1 MAVPIALT
9 IPRRDPRA
17 ELQDRL
23 AQAPEEHA
31 EALLA
36 AYAVL
41 QGLHDRGILEGARGL
56 LGSSDQVIEILVDA
70 AKTPEAIRGTR
81 NFIILTKLM
90 AALDPVMLEG
100 LAAAIPTA
108 VAQGRAPEPLGFWAL
123 LRKLFSKDSR
133 RAISVAAI
141 GLESAG
147 KALRPGQ
154 PGSGH

>member
-23 AQAPEEHA
+23 AQAPVEHA

-56 LGSSDQVIEILVDA
+56 LGSSDQVMEILVDA

-123 LRKLFSKDSR
+123 LRKLLSKDSR
-133 RAISVAAI
+133 RAISVAAV

-147 KALRPGQ
+147 KALRPGP

>member
-56 LGSSDQVIEILVDA
+56 LGSSDHVIEILVDA

-90 AALDPVMLEG
+90 AALDPVILEG
-100 LAAAIPTA
+100 LAAAIPGA
-108 VAQGRAPEPLGFWAL
+108 VAQGRAPEPLGFWSL
-123 LRKLFSKDSR
+123 LRKLLSQDSR
-133 RAISVAAI
+133 RAISVAAV

-147 KALRPGQ
+147 KALRPGR
-154 PGSGH
+154 PH

>member
-56 LGSSDQVIEILVDA
+56 LGSSEQVIEILVDA

-81 NFIILTKLM
+81 NLIILAKLM
-90 AALDPVMLEG
+90 AAIDPTILEG
-100 LAAAIPTA
+100 IAAAIPTA

-123 LRKLFSKDSR
+123 LRKLLSKDSR
-133 RAISVAAI
+133 RAISVAVA

-147 KALRPGQ
+147 KALRPR
-154 PGSGH
+154 P

>member
-1 MAVPIALT
+1 MAAPIPLT

-23 AQAPEEHA
+23 AHAPAEHA

-70 AKTPEAIRGTR
+70 AKTPDAIRGTR

-90 AALDPVMLEG
+90 AGLDPAILES
-100 LAAAIPTA
+100 LAQALPAAIA
-108 VAQGRAPEPLGFWAL
+108 EGRAPEPLGLWAL
-123 LRKLFSKDSR
+123 LRKFLSKDSR
-133 RAISVAAI
+133 RAMTALAV

-147 KALRPGQ
+147 KALRPRP
-154 PGSGH
+154 PG